1 MYSTEAKIR
10 QEAGFQSNDNVSSTV
25 VVQYQTRAYN
35 LVRSYVSGRYNITQ
49 FTGSNF
55 TGSQAESVLEQCE
68 LLIAAGYLISSEFQ
82 GQPKGDSEGKQKVAD
97 GISILKQIATGE
109 LRLVGVDGSEFTSGA
124 VTLDQGGAAEYT
136 APPRTVADPD
146 SSDKKFSVNDRY

>member
-10 QEAGFQSNDNVSSTV
+10 QEAGFQSNDNVESAT
-25 VVQYQTRAYN
+25 VVQYQTRAFN
-35 LVRSYVSGRYNITQ
+35 LVRSYVSGRYSITQ

-82 GQPKGDSEGKQKVAD
+82 GQPRGENEGKGKVAD
-97 GISILKQIATGE
+97 GLSILKQVATGE
-109 LRLVGVDGSEFTSGA
+109 LRLIGVDGAEFSAEVAQEQSGA
-124 VTLDQGGAAEYT
+124 PEYT
-136 APPRTVADPD
+136 APSRLNADPLHAERN
-146 SSDKKFSVNDRY
+146 FSVNDRF